1 MKFSIKGFFSKCDQI
16 RRRLRIWSHL
26 LRKSLMENPF
36 FCAVKRPFEKSH
48 MKSDSIEPWYI
59 VFVKHSPVGDNHLKY
74 LEIIS
79 GKSLLYPY
87 FDSLIP
93 AVFSAVTDSIF
104 QDNFCCNFLYKIRY
118 YCIHR

>member
-26 LRKSLMENPF
+26 LTKSLMENPF

-48 MKSDSIEPWYI
+48 MKSDSIEPWY
-59 VFVKHSPVGDNHLKY
+59 VAFVKHSPVGDNHLKY

-93 AVFSAVTDSIF
+93 ALF
-104 QDNFCCNFLYKIRY
+104 
-118 YCIHR
+118 

>member
-1 MKFSIKGFFSKCDQI
+1 
-16 RRRLRIWSHL
+16 
-26 LRKSLMENPF
+26 MENFF
-36 FCAVKRPFEKSH
+36 FCAVKGPFEKSH

-59 VFVKHSPVGDNHLKY
+59 VFVKHSPVGGNHLKH

-93 AVFSAVTDSIF
+93 PVF
-104 QDNFCCNFLYKIRY
+104 
-118 YCIHR
+118 